1 MLPVACAGEGER
13 QEARFLH
20 VCFNPVLKFSS
31 LRSLIRAT
39 RIAIGHSCFWLTLA
53 RRVFFDFPIC
63 CHVVFRTHYDGSAR
77 ILWEGF
83 VTWSWTILTLEPKYP
98 KQISQPKV
106 ALAHRKVQ
114 GHSSRYQHPKPAR
127 HIAAYSQ
134 LNPVQLIHNGTS
146 WLIVLKD
153 RFCFCP
159 LEISFRTAEAAEVL
173 GSSRHEGWVWQSKW
187 LVISLI

>member
-1 MLPVACAGEGER
+1 MKTSILMGQKSTAHIFFGQNPVWSIGEYRTMAGADAPGSLCR
-13 QEARFLH
+13 RGRGKRRVFLH

-39 RIAIGHSCFWLTLA
+39 RIAVGHSCFWLTLA

-83 VTWSWTILTLEPKYP
+83 VTWSWTILTLDP

-106 ALAHRKVQ
+106 GLAHRKVQ
-114 GHSSRYQHPKPAR
+114 G
-127 HIAAYSQ
+127 
-134 LNPVQLIHNGTS
+134 
-146 WLIVLKD
+146 
-153 RFCFCP
+153 
-159 LEISFRTAEAAEVL
+159 L
-173 GSSRHEGWVWQSKW
+173 GA
-187 LVISLI
+187 